1 MKKILIIAIVS
12 VLAISAF
19 SQSSLTALQYSI
31 GFGTGDMHDYIGK
44 ASFRGFTV
52 DYRKLVQPNV
62 GVGVDIGWNVFY
74 EEKAWDVYEGQNNVT
89 YSGKQWRYSNH
100 FPMLVA
106 ADYYMNPNSE
116 MSVYGGLGIG
126 TMYTLQ
132 NTDMGAYT
140 FEKDA
145 WHFALRPEV
154 GILYQPSPGT
164 AFTIATKYYY
174 GLKAGDLPAQG
185 FFTINV
191 GLVFIN

>member
-1 MKKILIIAIVS
+1 MKKILIIAIVL
-12 VLAISAF
+12 VLAIPAF
-19 SQSSLTALQYSI
+19 SQSSITALQYSM
-31 GFGTGDMHDYIGK
+31 GFGTGEMNDYIGK

-52 DYRKLVQPNV
+52 DYRKLVQSNV

-74 EEKAWDVYEGQNNVT
+74 EEKAWDIYEGQNNVT

-106 ADYYMNPNSE
+106 ADYYTDVNKELSA
-116 MSVYGGLGIG
+116 YGGLGIG

-164 AFTIATKYYY
+164 AFFLVSESLHLGQNIISPAIASNSSSTD
-174 GLKAGDLPAQG
+174 KAGP
-185 FFTINV
+185 
-191 GLVFIN
+191 